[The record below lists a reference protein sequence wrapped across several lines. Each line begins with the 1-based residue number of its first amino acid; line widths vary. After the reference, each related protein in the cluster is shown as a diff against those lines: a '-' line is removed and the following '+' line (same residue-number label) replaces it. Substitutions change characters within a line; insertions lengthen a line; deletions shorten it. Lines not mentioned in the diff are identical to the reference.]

1 MKISVAFIVYNGSH
15 YLRTQLD
22 SILAQTYKV
31 DEIIVC
37 DDASYDNTK
46 EILDE
51 YKNKHPNLFFIHY
64 NNQNIGPTKN
74 IEKAIQACT
83 GELIL
88 LADQD
93 DYWEAHKVETIVKWF
108 DQNPNMH
115 GVFTNGS
122 IMNSKDELDNKYAL
136 WDIMSFP
143 YKTIKSKTELNSNL
157 KLYINIVEN
166 AVTGATLAI
175 RNNLPFLKQPFPT
188 IKHLVHDRWL
198 AINLAET
205 NSLGILEDKLIRY
218 RIHSA
223 QAIGGMTENI
233 EKYIDLNANLL
244 EGIPNTKNSIV
255 SFKDLRYILNKIET
269 NLEIQNEISKI
280 QTKCFDN
287 AKYIAV
293 LKNKH
298 KIYLEFGFAKWPILS
313 GLRKFKKLFIA
324 LQSQN

>member
-1 MKISVAFIVYNGSH
+1 MKISVAFIVYNGAQ

-22 SILAQTYKV
+22 SILAQTQKV
-31 DEIIVC
+31 DEIIIC

-64 NNQNIGPTKN
+64 NTKNIGPSKN

-93 DYWEAHKVETIVKWF
+93 DYWETNKVDTVVKWF

-122 IMNSKDELDNKYAL
+122 LMNSKGDLDNKYAL

-143 YKTIKSKTELNSNL
+143 YKTVKSKTELNSNL
-157 KLYINIVEN
+157 KLYINTVEN

-175 RNNLPFLKQPFPT
+175 RNNLPFLHKPFPT
-188 IKHLVHDRWL
+188 IKNLVHDRWL
-198 AINLAET
+198 AINLSEN

-233 EKYIDLNANLL
+233 EKYIEINANLL
-244 EGIPNTKNSIV
+244 EGTPNINNSIT

-269 NLEIQNEISKI
+269 NFQIQNEISKI
-280 QTKCFDN
+280 ENKNFNNTN
-287 AKYIAV
+287 YLAI

-298 KIYLEFGFAKWPILS
+298 TIYLEYGFEKWPLLS

-324 LQSQN
+324 

>member
-1 MKISVAFIVYNGSH
+1 MKISVALIVYNGAQ
-15 YLRTQLD
+15 YLRKQLD
-22 SILAQTYKV
+22 SILAQTHKV
-31 DEIIVC
+31 DEIIIC
-37 DDASYDNTK
+37 DDASSDNTK
-46 EILDE
+46 AILEE

-64 NNQNIGPTKN
+64 NNKNLGPTKN

-93 DYWEAHKVETIVKWF
+93 DYWEADKVETIIKYF
-108 DQNPNMH
+108 EQNPTMN
-115 GVFTNGS
+115 GVFTNGA
-122 IMNSKDELDNKYAL
+122 IMNSNGVLDNKYAL

-143 YKTIKSKTELNSNL
+143 YKTIKSKNELNNNL
-157 KLYINIVEN
+157 KSYINTVEN
-166 AVTGATLAI
+166 TVTGATLAI
-175 RNNLPFLKQPFPT
+175 RNNLQFLKQPFPI
-188 IKHLVHDRWL
+188 IKNLVHDRWL

-233 EKYIDLNANLL
+233 EKYIELNANLL
-244 EGIPNTKNSIV
+244 EGIPNANNSIT

-269 NLEIQNEISKI
+269 NLQIQNEISKI
-280 QTKCFDN
+280 ENKSFDN
-287 AKYIAV
+287 ASYITI

-298 KIYLEFGFAKWPILS
+298 KIYLEYGFEKWPLLS
-313 GLRKFKKLFIA
+313 GLRKLKKLFTA
-324 LQSQN
+324 

>member
-1 MKISVAFIVYNGSH
+1 MKISVAFIVYNGAQ

-22 SILAQTYKV
+22 SILAQTHKV
-31 DEIIVC
+31 DEIIVY
-37 DDASYDNTK
+37 DDASSDNTK
-46 EILDE
+46 EILEE

-64 NNQNIGPTKN
+64 NTGNIGPTKN
-74 IEKAIQACT
+74 IEKAIQSCT

-93 DYWEAHKVETIVKWF
+93 DYWEAHKVEAIIKYF
-108 DQNPNMH
+108 EQNPTMN

-122 IMNSKDELDNKYAL
+122 LINSYGELDNKYAL
-136 WDIMSFP
+136 WDAMSFP
-143 YKTIKSKTELNSNL
+143 YKTVKSKTELNSNL
-157 KLYINIVEN
+157 KLYINTVEN

-175 RNNLPFLKQPFPT
+175 RNNLPFLHKPFPT
-188 IKHLVHDRWL
+188 IKNLVHDRWL
-198 AINLAET
+198 AINLAEN
-205 NSLGILEDKLIRY
+205 NSLGILEEKLIRY

-233 EKYIDLNANLL
+233 EKYIELNANLL
-244 EGIPNTKNSIV
+244 EGIPNINNSIN

-280 QTKCFDN
+280 ENKSFDN
-287 AKYIAV
+287 TNYIAI

-298 KIYLEFGFAKWPILS
+298 KIYLEFGFEKWPILS

-324 LQSQN
+324 

>member
-1 MKISVAFIVYNGSH
+1 MKISVAFIVYNGSQ

-22 SILAQTYKV
+22 SIIAQTLKV
-31 DEIIVC
+31 DELIIC
-37 DDASYDNTK
+37 DDDSSDNTK
-46 EILDE
+46 EILEE
-51 YKNKHPNLFFIHY
+51 YKIKHPNLFFIHF
-64 NNQNIGPTKN
+64 NKQNLGPTKN

-93 DYWEAHKVETIVKWF
+93 DYWEPNKVHTVVKWF
-108 DQNPNMH
+108 EQNPTMN
-115 GVFTNGS
+115 GVFSSGS
-122 IMNSKDELDNKYAL
+122 LMNSKEELDNKYSL
-136 WDIMSFP
+136 WDAMSFP
-143 YKTIKSKTELNSNL
+143 YKTVKSKTEFNSNL
-157 KLYINIVEN
+157 KLYINTVEN

-175 RNNLPFLKQPFPT
+175 RNNLAFLKQPFPV

-205 NSLGILEDKLIRY
+205 NSLGILEEKLIRY

-233 EKYIDLNANLL
+233 EKYIELNANLL
-244 EGIPNTKNSIV
+244 EGTPNINNSIT

-280 QTKCFDN
+280 ENKNFDN
-287 AKYIAV
+287 TNYIAI

-298 KIYLEFGFAKWPILS
+298 TIYLELGFTKWPLLS
-313 GLRKFKKLFIA
+313 YLRKLKKLFIA
-324 LQSQN
+324 

>member
-1 MKISVAFIVYNGSH
+1 MKISVAFIVYNGSQ

-22 SILAQTYKV
+22 SILAQTNKV
-31 DEIIVC
+31 DELIIC

-46 EILDE
+46 EILEE
-51 YKNKHPNLFFIHY
+51 YKSNHPNLFFIHY

-88 LADQD
+88 LSDQD
-93 DYWEAHKVETIVKWF
+93 DYWEINKVDTVVKWF
-108 DQNPNMH
+108 EQNPTMN

-122 IMNSKDELDNKYAL
+122 LMNSKDELDNNYAL
-136 WDIMSFP
+136 WDVMSFP

-157 KLYINIVEN
+157 KLYINTVEN
-166 AVTGATLAI
+166 AVTGAALAI
-175 RNNLPFLKQPFPT
+175 RNNLPFLKQPFPI
-188 IKHLVHDRWL
+188 IKNLVHDRWL
-198 AINLAET
+198 AINLAEN
-205 NSLGILEDKLIRY
+205 NSLGILDNKLIRY

-233 EKYIDLNANLL
+233 EKYIELNANLL
-244 EGIPNTKNSIV
+244 EGMPNINNSIA

-269 NLEIQNEISKI
+269 NLQIQNEILKI
-280 QTKCFDN
+280 ENKSFDN
-287 AKYIAV
+287 ANYIAN

-298 KIYLEFGFAKWPILS
+298 TIYLEYGFAKWPILC
-313 GLRKFKKLFIA
+313 GLRKLKKLFTT
-324 LQSQN
+324 

>member
-1 MKISVAFIVYNGSH
+1 MKISVAFIVYNGSQ

-22 SILAQTYKV
+22 SILAQTHKV

-46 EILDE
+46 DILEE

-64 NNQNIGPTKN
+64 NNQNIGTTKN

-83 GELIL
+83 AELIL

-93 DYWEAHKVETIVKWF
+93 DYWEPNKVETILQWF
-108 DQNPNMH
+108 EHNPTMN
-115 GVFTNGS
+115 GVFTNGA
-122 IMNSKDELDNKYAL
+122 IMNSNGEFDNKYAL
-136 WDIMSFP
+136 WDVMSFP
-143 YKTIKSKTELNSNL
+143 YKTIISKTELNNSL
-157 KLYINIVEN
+157 KLYINTVEN
-166 AVTGATLAI
+166 SVTGATLAI
-175 RNNLPFLKQPFPT
+175 RNNLAFLKQPFPV
-188 IKHLVHDRWL
+188 IKNLVHDRWL

-244 EGIPNTKNSIV
+244 EGTSNINNSIT
-255 SFKDLRYILNKIET
+255 SFKDLRYILNKIEV
-269 NLEIQNEISKI
+269 NLQIQKEILKI
-280 QTKCFDN
+280 ENKSFDN
-287 AKYIAV
+287 TNYIAI

-298 KIYLEFGFAKWPILS
+298 KVYLEYGFTKWPLLS
-313 GLRKFKKLFIA
+313 YLRKLKKLFIA
-324 LQSQN
+324 